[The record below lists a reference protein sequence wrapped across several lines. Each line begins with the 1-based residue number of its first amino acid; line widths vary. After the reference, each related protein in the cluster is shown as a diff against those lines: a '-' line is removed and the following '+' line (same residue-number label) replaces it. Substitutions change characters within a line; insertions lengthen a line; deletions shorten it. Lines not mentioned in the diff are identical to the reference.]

1 MYKRPHYTVIFTRLR
16 EPRQF
21 IQVLAG
27 PRQSGK
33 TTLIRQII
41 QAIDAPSLYASAD
54 AIIPASTTW
63 IEQQWGNARLRLK
76 SDTSGHGIILVLDE
90 MQKID
95 RWSETIKRLW
105 DEDTMAGRDIKLVL
119 LGSAPLLIRRGL
131 TETLAGRFEMIRIPH
146 WSYIEMRD
154 AFGFS
159 IEEYVY
165 FGGYP
170 GSSSLIKDEER
181 WKSYIRDSLVETTIS
196 RDILMMT
203 RIDKPALLK
212 NLFEIGCEYSGS
224 ILSFNK
230 MLGQLQDAGNTV
242 TLSHYLELLDS
253 AGMLAGLRKFSTRL
267 LSKRS
272 SSPKLQVLNTA
283 LVSAHL
289 PGGFEQVRQD
299 FERWGRLV
307 ESSVGAHLS
316 NITRGSETRLY
327 YWRDGAFEVDF
338 VLVRGE
344 EIVGIEV
351 KAGGRKKPLQGMEIF
366 TKSFPVKKSLLVGTG
381 GIPLTEFFH
390 YSLKE
395 IMD

>member
-1 MYKRPHYTVIFTRLR
+1 MFKRPYFDTIFTRLR

-33 TTLIRQII
+33 TTLIHQVIL
-41 QAIDAPSLYASAD
+41 AIDIPSLYASAD
-54 AIIPASTTW
+54 AAIPASTTW
-63 IEQQWGNARLRLK
+63 IEQQWENARLRLK
-76 SDTSGHGIILVLDE
+76 TDSSGRGIILVLDE

-131 TETLAGRFEMIRIPH
+131 TETLTGRFEMIRIPH

-154 AFGFS
+154 AFGFT
-159 IEEYVY
+159 IDQYVY

-170 GSSSLIKDEER
+170 GSSPLIGDEER

-212 NLFEIGCEYSGS
+212 SLFEIGCEYSGS

-253 AGMLAGLRKFSTRL
+253 AGMLAGLRKFSTRQ

-283 LVSAHL
+283 LVSAYL
-289 PGGFEQVRQD
+289 PGAFGRVRND

-307 ESSVGAHLS
+307 ESSVGAHLC

-327 YWRDGAFEVDF
+327 YWRDGEFEVDF
-338 VLVRGE
+338 VLARGE

-351 KAGGRKKPLQGMEIF
+351 KAGGRKEPLPGLKIF
-366 TKSFPVKKSLLVGTG
+366 AKNFPVKKSLLVGTG
-381 GIPLTEFFH
+381 GIALVEFFG
-390 YSLKE
+390 YSLE
-395 IMD
+395 DIMG

>member
-1 MYKRPHYTVIFTRLR
+1 MYKRPHYNVLFTRLR
-16 EPRQF
+16 EPRRF

-33 TTLIRQII
+33 TTLIQQIT
-41 QAIDAPSLYASAD
+41 QEIDAPSQYASAD
-54 AIIPASTTW
+54 AVIPASTNW

-76 SDTSGHGIILVLDE
+76 SDTSGRGIILVLDE
-90 MQKID
+90 IQKID
-95 RWSETIKRLW
+95 NWSETVKRLW

-131 TETLAGRFEMIRIPH
+131 SETLAGRFETIRIPH

-154 AFGFS
+154 AFGLS

-170 GSSSLIKDEER
+170 GSAPLIKDEER
-181 WKSYIRDSLVETTIS
+181 WKSYIKDSLVETTIS

-212 NLFEIGCEYSGS
+212 DLFEIGCEYSGS

-253 AGMLAGLRKFSTRL
+253 AGMLTGLRRFSTRQ

-283 LVSAHL
+283 LISAHL
-289 PGGFEQVRQD
+289 PEGFEQTRRN
-299 FERWGRLV
+299 FELWGRLV

-327 YWRDGAFEVDF
+327 YWRDGKFEVDF

-351 KAGGRKKPLQGMEIF
+351 KAGGRKKPLPGMEVF
-366 TKSFPVKKSLLVGTG
+366 TKNFPVKKSLLVGTG
-381 GIPLTEFFH
+381 GIPLEEFFL

>member
-1 MYKRPHYTVIFTRLR
+1 MFKRPHYNTVFTRLR
-16 EPRQF
+16 EPRRF

-33 TTLIRQII
+33 TTLIHQVT
-41 QAIDAPSLYASAD
+41 QEIDIKTMYASAD
-54 AIIPASTTW
+54 AIIPASTIW
-63 IEQQWGNARLRLK
+63 IEQQWEMARLRQK
-76 SDTSGHGIILVLDE
+76 SNAAGGGIILVLDE

-105 DEDTMAGRDIKLVL
+105 DEDTVAGRDIKLVL

-146 WSYIEMRD
+146 WSYSEMRD

-159 IEEYVY
+159 IDQYVY

-170 GSSSLIKDEER
+170 GSSSLIRDEER

-289 PGGFEQVRQD
+289 PGGFADVRDD

-307 ESSVGAHLS
+307 ESSVGAHLY

-327 YWRDGAFEVDF
+327 YWRDGGFEVDF

-344 EIVGIEV
+344 EIAGIEV
-351 KAGGRKKPLQGMEIF
+351 KTGGRKEALPGMEIF
-366 TKSFPVKKSLLVGTG
+366 IKNFPVKKSLLIGTG
-381 GIPLTEFFH
+381 GIPLGEFFG
-390 YSLKE
+390 YSLEE
-395 IMD
+395 IMG